1 LKNLDHSF
9 KGSSAHGDIKKGEGK
24 GGIEALLN
32 EELGRLEA
40 RLGLNR
46 GYRVLWMPGIEK
58 GISGEVRGNTIFIY
72 EADRDKALGTL
83 RHELIDHLI
92 TSRLVKPL
100 VDLINILVKAKGRK
114 YTGRRRGS

>member
-1 LKNLDHSF
+1 
-9 KGSSAHGDIKKGEGK
+9 
-24 GGIEALLN
+24 
-32 EELGRLEA
+32 
-40 RLGLNR
+40 
-46 GYRVLWMPGIEK
+46 MPGIEK

-100 VDLINILVKAKGRK
+100 VDLINILVKAKEAEIYREKEGLVETLSK
-114 YTGRRRGS
+114 LIE